1 MRLTDKEL
9 QEAYK
14 EAIELKL
21 DQDFIEMLVEELD
34 RRNVDKKD
42 GKRRF
47 QKNC

>member
-14 EAIELKL
+14 EAIQLNL
-21 DQDFIEMLVEELD
+21 DQDFIEMLVEEID
-34 RRNVDKKD
+34 RRNVDKND

-47 QKNC
+47 PKNY